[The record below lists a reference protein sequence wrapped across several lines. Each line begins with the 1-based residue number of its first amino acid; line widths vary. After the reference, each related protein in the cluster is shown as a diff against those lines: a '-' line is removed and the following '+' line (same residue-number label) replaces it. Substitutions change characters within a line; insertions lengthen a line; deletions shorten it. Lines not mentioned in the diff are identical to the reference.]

1 MMRIFAQNSFIDGK
15 FQPATIEVSGDLISG
30 IELGPLAASKEV
42 EIRYDRGY
50 LVPGLIDL
58 QLNGVAGVDFSSGS
72 KEQIEVALA
81 ALPQTG
87 TTSLCPT
94 VITSAP
100 AQIQKQLDVFSK
112 MGHVAGSAR
121 SLGVHLEGPVISSEK
136 KGAHALGHILSGT
149 QFLASGIDLG
159 QVRILTLAPEVKGA
173 EEVISLAKANNVLF
187 SLGHSTA
194 DSTQTKKAKELGA
207 SMVTHLFNAMPKIH
221 QREPGIVTAA
231 LLDDSMFFGL
241 IVDGE
246 HVAHDLVDLAL
257 RLGADRAVIVSDAS
271 AALLSKTGQKVQMGG
286 TEIVV
291 SEGGVAKREDGTLA
305 SSGMSQLQAI
315 EARVRG
321 GLSREVLL
329 RSATSIPANVLG
341 ESKLG
346 RLEVGAVAD
355 IVHYQVDTVP
365 MVDMVLISGE
375 KCPL

>member
-1 MMRIFAQNSFIDGK
+1 MRIFAQNSFIDDI
-15 FQPATIEVSGDLISG
+15 FQPATIEVSGDVIVG
-30 IELGPLAASKEV
+30 IELGSISPSKEV
-42 EIRYDRGY
+42 EIRFDRGY

-58 QLNGVAGVDFSSGS
+58 QLNGVAGVDFSSAS
-72 KEQIEVALA
+72 KQQIETAFA
-81 ALPQTG
+81 DLPQTG

-100 AQIQKQLDVFSK
+100 EQIKTQLGLFSK
-112 MGHVAGSAR
+112 LKHAAGSAK
-121 SLGVHLEGPVISSEK
+121 SLGVHLEGPVISPEK

-159 QVRILTLAPEVKGA
+159 QVRILTLAPEVEGA
-173 EEVISLAKANNVLF
+173 NEVIGLAKANNVLV

-246 HVAHDLVDLAL
+246 HVAHDLVDLTL

-271 AALLSKTGQKVQMGG
+271 AALLAKTGQKVQMGG

-291 SEGGVAKREDGTLA
+291 SEEGVAKREDGTLA

-329 RSATSIPANVLG
+329 RSATIIPANVLG
-341 ESKLG
+341 ESRLG
-346 RLEVGAVAD
+346 RLAVGAVAD

>member
-1 MMRIFAQNSFIDGK
+1 MRIFAQNSFIDGK
-15 FQPATIEVSGDLISG
+15 FQPATIEVTDDLISG
-30 IELGPLAASKEV
+30 IELGPLSASKEV
-42 EIRYDRGY
+42 EIQFDQGY

-58 QLNGVAGVDFSSGS
+58 QLNGVAGVDFSSAS
-72 KEQIEVALA
+72 KQQIETALA
-81 ALPQTG
+81 DLPQTG

-94 VITSAP
+94 VITSGP
-100 AQIQKQLDVFSK
+100 EQIKTQLGLFSEIS
-112 MGHVAGSAR
+112 HVARSAR

-136 KGAHALGHILSGT
+136 KGAHALGHILTGT
-149 QFLASGIDLG
+149 QLLASGIDLA
-159 QVRILTLAPEVKGA
+159 QVRILTLAPEVEGA
-173 EEVISLAKANNVLF
+173 NEVIGRAKAKNVLV
-187 SLGHSTA
+187 SIGHTTA
-194 DSTQTKKAKELGA
+194 NSAQTKKAKELGA
-207 SMVTHLFNAMPKIH
+207 SMVTHLFNGMPKIH
-221 QREPGIVTAA
+221 QREPGVVTAT

-257 RLGADRAVIVSDAS
+257 RLGADRTVIVSDAS
-271 AALLSKTGQKVQMGG
+271 AALLAKTEQKVQMGG

-341 ESKLG
+341 ESRLG

-365 MVDMVLISGE
+365 MVDMVIISGE

>member
-1 MMRIFAQNSFIDGK
+1 MRIFAQNSFIDGI
-15 FQPATIEVSGDLISG
+15 FQPATIEVSGDVIVG
-30 IELGPLAASKEV
+30 IELGSISPSKEV
-42 EIRYDRGY
+42 EIRFDRGY

-58 QLNGVAGVDFSSGS
+58 QLNGVAGVDFSSAS
-72 KEQIEVALA
+72 KQQIETAFA
-81 ALPQTG
+81 DLPQTG

-100 AQIQKQLDVFSK
+100 EQIKTQLGLFSK
-112 MGHVAGSAR
+112 LKHAAGSAK
-121 SLGVHLEGPVISSEK
+121 SLGVHLEGPVISPEK

-159 QVRILTLAPEVKGA
+159 QVRILTLAPEVEGA
-173 EEVISLAKANNVLF
+173 NEVIGLAKANNVLV

-246 HVAHDLVDLAL
+246 HVAHDLVDLTL

-271 AALLSKTGQKVQMGG
+271 AALLAKTGQKVQMGG

-291 SEGGVAKREDGTLA
+291 SEEGVAKREDGTLA

-321 GLSREVLL
+321 GLSREILL
-329 RSATSIPANVLG
+329 RSATIIPANVLG
-341 ESKLG
+341 ESRLG
-346 RLEVGAVAD
+346 RLAVGAVAD